1 MKEESKKINDLQDD
15 KLKSSNK
22 DNVKEHESTAKKIK
36 SKSDD
41 LNNDVGNKK
50 TEQDGLILDLKN
62 EADEGDE
69 LLQETDEFSTKKSSD
84 TKSNLDNQTK
94 KKAPVK
100 APISTIGAVLKN
112 SVPEDDDEDVYD
124 PSKPVVA
131 SVIKVKERK
140 SSVPTE
146 LQANKILV
154 MKAVKDA
161 QKSLNTNK
169 RKLDDEIEYKPT
181 PIKKRLGEKRVDLL
195 EKDDLR
201 NYLNSTKNGEFFN
214 MLFYLLYLSQNI
226 PKLFFIYSNFIS

>member
-1 MKEESKKINDLQDD
+1 MKEESKNVNDLQDD

-22 DNVKEHESTAKKIK
+22 DNVKEHESTAKKFK

-41 LNNDVGNKK
+41 LKTEVDNKK
-50 TEQDGLILDLKN
+50 TEQDGLILDLKS

-94 KKAPVK
+94 KRASVK

-146 LQANKILV
+146 LQANKVLV

-181 PIKKRLGEKRVDLL
+181 PIKKRLGEKRIDLL

-201 NYLNSTKNGEFFN
+201 NYLNSTKNGKFFN
-214 MLFYLLYLSQNI
+214 MLFYLLYLS
-226 PKLFFIYSNFIS
+226 